1 MLNLTR
7 QERLVIQFLVVFFLI
22 GTVIHFYK
30 SKVRRSDDTMM
41 KHQTNEA
48 RQFQEMSERVD
59 SLYMISDSG
68 KTIKSPKKSSRKS
81 TSKKTAVIVRPVKVN
96 TASKEELMS
105 LPRIGTVLAD
115 SIISYR
121 ERNGKFSTVDDLLKV
136 KGISQKTLD
145 RIKGEVA
152 IE

>member
-30 SKVRRSDDTMM
+30 VKTGKSDETMI
-41 KHQTNEA
+41 KRQTSET
-48 RQFQEMSERVD
+48 RQFREMSEHID
-59 SLYMISDSG
+59 SLYAASG
-68 KTIKSPKKSSRKS
+68 SKEVSKSHKKS
-81 TSKKTAVIVRPVKVN
+81 TSKKAVVINRPVKVN

-105 LPRIGTVLAD
+105 LPKIGSVIAD
-115 SIISYR
+115 SIINYR
-121 ERNGKFSTVDDLLKV
+121 RRNGKFSTMGDLLKV

>member
-30 SKVRRSDDTMM
+30 SKMRRSDDTMM
-41 KHQTNEA
+41 KRQTSEA
-48 RQFQEMSERVD
+48 RQFQKMSERVD
-59 SLYMISDSG
+59 SLYTVGDSTG
-68 KTIKSPKKSSRKS
+68 TTKSPKKTTKKS
-81 TSKKTAVIVRPVKVN
+81 TSKKKTVIVRPVKVN

-105 LPRIGTVLAD
+105 LPRIGSVLAD
-115 SIISYR
+115 SIINYR
-121 ERNGKFSTVDDLLKV
+121 KRNGKFSTMDDLLKV

-145 RIKGEVA
+145 KIKGEVA